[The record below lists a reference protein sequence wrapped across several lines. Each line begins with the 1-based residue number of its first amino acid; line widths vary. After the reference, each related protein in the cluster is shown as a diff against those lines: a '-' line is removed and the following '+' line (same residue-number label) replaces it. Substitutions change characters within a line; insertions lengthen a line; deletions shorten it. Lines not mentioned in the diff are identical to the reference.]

1 MVGMG
6 VYYESIEFL
15 LDFYKN
21 KGDKEMVFVNGKSVE
36 YQKDMTLKELLL
48 EQGFIMERI
57 AVECNGEIV
66 PKAVYDKR
74 ILKEEDRLE
83 VVNFVGGG

>member
-1 MVGMG
+1 M
-6 VYYESIEFL
+6 I
-15 LDFYKN
+15 
-21 KGDKEMVFVNGKSVE
+21 FVNGKSAE
-36 YQKDMTLKELLL
+36 YQKDMTLKEFLL
-48 EQGFIMERI
+48 EQGFVIERI

-66 PKAVYDKR
+66 PKAIYDKK